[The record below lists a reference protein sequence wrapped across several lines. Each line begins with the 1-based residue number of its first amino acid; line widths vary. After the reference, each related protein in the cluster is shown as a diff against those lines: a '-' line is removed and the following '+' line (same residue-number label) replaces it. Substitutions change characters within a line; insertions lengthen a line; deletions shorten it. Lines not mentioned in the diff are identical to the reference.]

1 MFLWDWMQSL
11 VHFFGFNRKAKIMIV
26 GLDNAGKS
34 TLLNLLKTGRL
45 VQFPPTGQ
53 ARYEEMTIGG
63 LTIQAYDLGGH
74 MIMRRV
80 WLDYFPAVDGIV
92 FIIDS
97 ADRERLQ
104 ESRAELTRIL
114 EDPEIPP
121 IPLLILGN
129 KTDKEGAI
137 GKEELI
143 TTFDLHRHIY
153 KEETYQETGKDVSPR
168 RESQLFMCS
177 LLKKHGYGEAFRW
190 LAKATNK

>member
-1 MFLWDWMQSL
+1 MFLWDWIQSFL
-11 VHFFGFNRKAKIMIV
+11 QLFGFNRKAKIMIV

-34 TLLNLLKTGRL
+34 TLLNMLKTGRL
-45 VQFPPTGQ
+45 VQFPPTGC
-53 ARYEEMTIGG
+53 EEMAVGG

-74 MIMRRV
+74 VVMRRV

-97 ADRERLQ
+97 ADRERLE
-104 ESRAELTRIL
+104 ESRVELTRIL

-129 KTDKEGAI
+129 KTDKGDAI

-143 TTFDLHRHIY
+143 MKFGLHRHLF
-153 KEETYQETGKDVSPR
+153 KEEIYQRTEKDTSPR
-168 RESQLFMCS
+168 RECQLFMCS
-177 LLKKHGYGEAFRW
+177 ILKKQGYGDAFRW